1 MRIKEDIR
9 KKYSIFTY
17 GCQMNE
23 RDTET
28 IAGLL
33 EKSGYVEAASPE
45 EANLIIFN
53 TCSVRTSAENKV
65 YGKLGEIKRLKKARP
80 DLLVGF
86 GGCMAQMEEVRKKL
100 GEGGVVDIIFG
111 THNLHELPR
120 LVEKAE
126 AGVERPV
133 IDVWPEAGDIVEGLP
148 ARRTGGVSAFVNI
161 MFGCNNFCS
170 YCIVPFTRGRERS
183 RKPSDIIDEVKD
195 LVQQGVK
202 EVTLLG
208 QNVNSYGKGLEP
220 ETDFASLLELV
231 NEIPGLE
238 RIRFT
243 TSHPRDVSERLLGA
257 IASCRKVCEH
267 IHAPLQAGSNRI
279 LKAMNRGYT
288 REYYLDLVHKMRE
301 IVPGVAVTTDLIVG
315 FPGESDRDFEDTI
328 DMVKRIRF
336 DAAFTFMYSPRSGT
350 KAARLSDQVPLEV
363 KKERLLQLN
372 EIQYNIALEANR
384 RFEGKDVEVLVE
396 GPSKSNPRKLTG
408 RTRTNRIVVFEGK
421 PDLVGRLVMVR
432 VREAKTFTLLGEAVE
447 G

>member
-80 DLLVGF
+80 DILVGF

-350 KAARLSDQVPLEV
+350 KAARLSDQVPSEV

-396 GPSKSNPRKLTG
+396 GPSKTNPRKLTG

>member
-183 RKPSDIIDEVKD
+183 RKPSVIIDEVKD

>member
-1 MRIKEDIR
+1 VRIKEDIR

-350 KAARLSDQVPLEV
+350 KAARLSDQVPSEV

-396 GPSKSNPRKLTG
+396 GPSKTNPRKLTG

>member
-1 MRIKEDIR
+1 VRIKEDIR

-396 GPSKSNPRKLTG
+396 GPSKTNPRKLTG

-432 VREAKTFTLLGEAVE
+432 VREAKTFTLFGEAVE

>member
-396 GPSKSNPRKLTG
+396 GPSKTNPRKLTG
-408 RTRTNRIVVFEGK
+408 RTRTNRIAVFEGK

-432 VREAKTFTLLGEAVE
+432 VREAKTFTLFGEAVE